1 MPEPEIRTM
10 PYDSQLTVARNLLS
24 HALTGNSRGKVD
36 YIHYMNEMGK
46 YVALYLVGNNNTDAA
61 RQVALTAL
69 RNKVSE
75 LRQEGQELNRF
86 ALGMLSQRAT
96 DRTTSDIFTY
106 WFVQGADPS
115 GGGKEVRES
124 MEGIIFD
131 LHREVFGN

>member
-24 HALTGNSRGKVD
+24 HALTGNSRGAGN
-36 YIHYMNEMGK
+36 YIGYMSEMGK
-46 YVALYLVGNNNTDAA
+46 YVALYLVGNNNTETA

-106 WFVQGADPS
+106 WFVQGAAAS

-124 MEGIIFD
+124 MKGIIFD
-131 LHREVFGN
+131 LHQEVFER